1 MNVTVKSNALSEYSK
16 VGAQSGVESAS
27 PHRLIQML
35 MEGAL
40 DKLAIAKGFIQQ
52 GNIAGKG
59 AHISWAI
66 AIIDGLKTSL
76 DKSAGGEIA
85 ENLDALY
92 DYMQRTL
99 LQANL
104 DNNIDQLDEV
114 MSLMQT
120 IKSGW
125 DDIPEEFKVPGAV
138 KRPSE

>member
-1 MNVTVKSNALSEYSK
+1 MNMIVKNNALAEYK
-16 VGAQSGVESAS
+16 KAGAQAGVDSAS

-59 AHISWAI
+59 EHISWAI

-104 DNNIDQLDEV
+104 DNSIDQLDEV
-114 MSLMQT
+114 SKLMLT
-120 IKSGW
+120 IKDGW
-125 DDIPEEFKVPGAV
+125 DNIPEDFKVPGAV
-138 KRPSE
+138 KHPAK

>member
-1 MNVTVKSNALSEYSK
+1 MIMTVKSNALSEYSK

-104 DNNIDQLDEV
+104 DNNTDQLDEI
-114 MSLMQT
+114 MGLMQT
-120 IKSGW
+120 IKGGW

-138 KRPSE
+138 KRPGE

>member
-1 MNVTVKSNALSEYSK
+1 MNMIVKNNALAEYQK
-16 VGAQSGVESAS
+16 NGTQAGIDSAS

-40 DKLAIAKGFIQQ
+40 DKLAIAKGHITQ

-76 DKSAGGEIA
+76 DKSAGGDIA

-92 DYMQRTL
+92 EYMQKTL
-99 LQANL
+99 LEANL
-104 DNNIDQLDEV
+104 NNNIEQVEEVSQL
-114 MSLMQT
+114 MLT
-120 IKSGW
+120 IKDGW
-125 DDIPEEFKVPGAV
+125 DNIPEDFKVPGAV
-138 KRPSE
+138 QRPVK